1 MAKNKMGDVYDNM
14 LGSKQKSETKE
25 KEKPNKDDDSF
36 VRVNYF
42 ISKSQKEKLKGYTKE
57 IAPAHIKISQSELIR
72 YMIENFDL
80 AEAKKNFFNTGKV

>member
-14 LGSKQKSETKE
+14 LENKSKTEPKE
-25 KEKPNKDDDSF
+25 KTKPKKDDDSF

-42 ISKSQKEKLKGYTKE
+42 ISKSQKEKLKEYTKK
-57 IAPAHIKISQSELIR
+57 IAPTHIKVSQSELIR

-80 AEAKKNFFNTGKV
+80 EEAKENFFSP

>member
-1 MAKNKMGDVYDNM
+1 MEDVYDDM

-25 KEKPNKDDDSF
+25 ETKPEKNYDSF

-42 ISKSQKEKLKGYTKE
+42 ISKSQKEKLKEYAKR
-57 IAPAHIKISQSELIR
+57 IAPAHIKVSQSELIR

-80 AEAKKNFFNTGKV
+80 EKAKKKFFSV